1 MKVETSMKQSRG
13 IVILIG
19 VVVAQLATGCAT
31 PPPPPAPPPP
41 KLVSYAVLL
50 DNLDGSVGAITFSSP
65 KGLIAVDRSKN
76 AVNLDGATAP
86 YTQDDS
92 IIQKDFGAAIAVRPQ
107 PPAIF
112 LLYFESGGAQLTA
125 ESQALIAK
133 MVADAVKRPA
143 ADVSVVGHTDTE
155 GDAEANEKLGLQ
167 RAQTVA
173 QLISGAGLKAIETTV
188 TSHGERDLLVKT
200 PDNTAEPKNR
210 RVEVTIR

>member
-1 MKVETSMKQSRG
+1 MKGETCMKQTRCM
-13 IVILIG
+13 LIG
-19 VVVAQLATGCAT
+19 AVVAQLVAGCAT

-41 KLVSYAVLL
+41 KLASYAVLL
-50 DNLDGSVGAITFSSP
+50 DNLDGSVGAITFTGS
-65 KGLIAVDRSKN
+65 KGTIAVDRGKN

-86 YTQDDS
+86 YTLDDS
-92 IIQKDFGAAIAVRPQ
+92 TIQKDFGAAIAARPQ

-112 LLYFESGGAQLTA
+112 LLYFESGGTQLTS

-133 MVADAVKRPA
+133 IVADAAKRPA
-143 ADVSVVGHTDTE
+143 ADVSVIGHTDTE
-155 GDAEANEKLGLQ
+155 GDADANEKLGLE